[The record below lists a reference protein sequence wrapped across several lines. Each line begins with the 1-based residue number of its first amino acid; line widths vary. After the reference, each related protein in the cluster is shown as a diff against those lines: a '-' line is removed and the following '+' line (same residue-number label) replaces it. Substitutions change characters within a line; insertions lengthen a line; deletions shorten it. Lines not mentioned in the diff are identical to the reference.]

1 MEKWQ
6 LTQMQGLPLEIKIQ
20 KSKQRITEWYEKYDG
35 EVYISFSGGFWIK
48 L

>member
-6 LTQMQGLPLEIKIQ
+6 LQQLQGLPLEIKIE
-20 KSKQRITEWYEKYDG
+20 KSKQRIKK
-35 EVYISFSGGFWIK
+35 K